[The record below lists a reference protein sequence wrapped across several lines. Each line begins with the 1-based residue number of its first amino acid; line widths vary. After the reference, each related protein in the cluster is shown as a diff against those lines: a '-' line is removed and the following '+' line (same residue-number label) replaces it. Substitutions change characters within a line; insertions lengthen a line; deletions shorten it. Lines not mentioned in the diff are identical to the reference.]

1 MKSPLSLKVRFG
13 GHLEDSEWLGRGAKA
28 SVGEIA
34 CGVGGLLGVAE
45 KRLGF
50 PEALEVPAAER
61 VAAYRRLVS
70 ARVAQE
76 PHAWCA
82 RSFGVDAWGT
92 AEHLLAL
99 RDELLRAGWDGR
111 TAGTPRLEF
120 LASLEPAALPLGTE
134 DRIRRAIKEIDAVA
148 ERLFEDVVV
157 ELAERRELLPALWRN
172 LLAAL
177 ERSGAT
183 IADVPARSADDS
195 SKKLVR
201 VSGDDESELA
211 LALAR
216 RLSRLPAEAQ
226 TRTAIVCEG
235 DSSVLDAA
243 LTRFG
248 LGALAFRVPSRH
260 PSQQLFPLFLE
271 AARAPFDPVKLA
283 ELFAHPISAF
293 PRSFAFRALQA
304 LGADE
309 PREDEPAGSARR
321 RAFALKKRIVKFFE
335 APETAALRLP
345 AARKS
350 DSVPVG
356 NALELC
362 RRFVRLVSA
371 PGRRG
376 ALSVARKQAESLIR
390 VLENVGEETI
400 SFAELMRAADL
411 VVGAGG
417 VPAGEAQVN
426 KFAAFRHPGAVTG
439 EFDELVWWNFVDT
452 GTPTRTHW
460 DAEEIAVVPG
470 LSPKAEREREHDAR
484 LAAVACAKERV
495 LLLTPKRVRGE
506 TVYDHPFLPILA
518 QGKPEEV
525 RVIASTDALEDGLWS
540 APPAASAKTPGDE
553 GAAEQGAPAPTE
565 VAVPENHVFSASQL
579 ETLLACPFKW
589 TLEKFANLR
598 KGVFLNLPQEN
609 LAKGK
614 LAHKVVERLFFDESK
629 TWEDDAA
636 TRARELFDEELPFYL
651 PQLLLAGR
659 EGERSVMRDQLAAA
673 VSALVKKI
681 RDDGL
686 EVVGTEQKLSGE
698 IAGHGLTGYVDLLL
712 KKQDGGGNVVFDLK
726 WSSGEKYEKKLS
738 ESGNEEKQ
746 TAEKSVQLA
755 VYAKGTG
762 ATRCAYFLFP
772 KQKTLDA
779 KEGVDWGA
787 LWEKIENE
795 TEKEINALQQ
805 GNIRF
810 SEIAEENN
818 PSNPCSYCD
827 FRIFCGKKP
836 TPKEPKAGKDAPEA
850 EAKKSVGTAKGR
862 AKKSSAKQKKED
874 A

>member
-1 MKSPLSLKVRFG
+1 MKSSLSLKVRFG
-13 GHLEDSEWLGRGAKA
+13 GHLEDSEWVARGAKA

-34 CGVGGLLGVAE
+34 CGIGGLLAVAE

-50 PEALEVPAAER
+50 PEAPEVPAAER
-61 VAAYRRLVS
+61 VAAYRRLVA

-76 PHAWCA
+76 PRAWCA

-134 DRIRRAIKEIDAVA
+134 DRIRRAIAEIDGVA
-148 ERLFEDVVV
+148 EKLFADVVV

-183 IADVPARSADDS
+183 IADVPARSADA
-195 SKKLVR
+195 KKLVR

-248 LGALAFRVPSRH
+248 LGVLAFRVPSRH

-293 PRSFAFRALQA
+293 PRGFAFRALRA

-309 PREDEPAGSARR
+309 PRKDEPAGSARC

-335 APETAALRLP
+335 APETAKLRLP

-350 DSVPVG
+350 DPVPVG

-376 ALSVARKQAESLIR
+376 ALSIARKQAESLIR
-390 VLENVGEETI
+390 VLENVGAETI

-470 LSPKAEREREHDAR
+470 LAPKAEREREHDAR

-525 RVIASTDALEDGLWS
+525 RTIASTDALEDGLWRS
-540 APPAASAKTPGDE
+540 ALPAASAKTPGDE
-553 GAAEQGAPAPTE
+553 GAAGQGEPATTE

-609 LAKGK
+609 LARGK
-614 LAHKVVERLFFDESK
+614 LAHKVVERLFDASK
-629 TWEDDAA
+629 TREDDAA
-636 TRARELFDEELPFYL
+636 AARARELFDEELPFYL

-686 EVVGTEQKLSGE
+686 EVVGTEQKLLGE
-698 IAGHGLTGYVDLLL
+698 IAGHSLTGYVDLLL

-726 WSSGEKYEKKLS
+726 WSSGEKYGEKLTA
-738 ESGNEEKQ
+738 SGNEEKQ

-755 VYAKGTG
+755 VYAKETG

-779 KEGVDWGA
+779 KEGVNWGA
-787 LWEKIENE
+787 LWDEIEDKVMME
-795 TEKEINALQQ
+795 LGDLARGTVRL
-805 GNIRF
+805 
-810 SEIAEENN
+810 SELAD
-818 PSNPCSYCD
+818 PCKYCD
-827 FRIFCGKKP
+827 FRIFCGKKS

>member
-1 MKSPLSLKVRFG
+1 MKSSLSLKVRFG
-13 GHLEDSEWLGRGAKA
+13 GHLEDSEWVARGAKA

-34 CGVGGLLGVAE
+34 CGIGGLLAVAE

-50 PEALEVPAAER
+50 PEAPEVPAAER
-61 VAAYRRLVS
+61 VAAYRRLIA

-76 PHAWCA
+76 PRAWCA

-120 LASLEPAALPLGTE
+120 LASLEPAELPLGTE
-134 DRIRRAIKEIDAVA
+134 DRIRRAIEEIDAVA
-148 ERLFEDVVV
+148 ERLFADVVV

-183 IADVPARSADDS
+183 IADVPARSADA
-195 SKKLVR
+195 KKLVR

-216 RLSRLPAEAQ
+216 RLSRLPAEEQ

-248 LGALAFRVPSRH
+248 LGVLAFRVPSRH

-321 RAFALKKRIVKFFE
+321 RAFALKERIVKFFE

-350 DSVPVG
+350 DLVPVG

-376 ALSVARKQAESLIR
+376 ALSIARKQAESLIR
-390 VLENVGEETI
+390 VLENVGAETI

-417 VPAGEAQVN
+417 VPAAEAEAN
-426 KFAAFRHPGAVTG
+426 AFAAFRHPGAVTG

-452 GTPTRTHW
+452 GAPTRTHW

-470 LSPKAEREREHDAR
+470 LAPKAEREREHDAR
-484 LAAVACAKERV
+484 LAAVACAKKRV

-525 RVIASTDALEDGLWS
+525 RTIASTDLEDGLRS
-540 APPAASAKTPGDE
+540 SPPAASAKTPGSE
-553 GAAEQGAPAPTE
+553 GAPCATGQGAPASTE

-614 LAHKVVERLFFDESK
+614 LAHKVVERLFDESK
-629 TWEDDAA
+629 TWESDAAA
-636 TRARELFDEELPFYL
+636 TRARELFDEELPVYL

-686 EVVGTEQKLSGE
+686 EVVGTEQKLLGE
-698 IAGHGLTGYVDLLL
+698 IAGHSLTGYVDLLL

-726 WSSGEKYEKKLS
+726 WSSGEKYGEKLTA
-738 ESGNEEKQ
+738 SGNEEKQ

-779 KEGVDWGA
+779 KEGVNWGA
-787 LWEKIENE
+787 LWDEIEDKVMME
-795 TEKEINALQQ
+795 LGDLARGTVRL
-805 GNIRF
+805 
-810 SEIAEENN
+810 SELAD
-818 PSNPCSYCD
+818 PCSYCD
-827 FRIFCGKKP
+827 FRIFCGKKS

-850 EAKKSVGTAKGR
+850 EAKKSAETAKGR
-862 AKKSSAKQKKED
+862 TKKSSAKQKKED